1 MPKKKGRNGGGGGA
15 VASRKVG
22 NKEIASDDESIF
34 TDNASIISNVSD
46 DSYMRDD
53 GVAGAT
59 IGEEDSD
66 ELTQDEIFE
75 EKLRDAIELSSQK
88 SAAGRVNSINAICS
102 AFSKKFVP
110 EFVENRRMTLIDIVE
125 RSLKKGKA
133 SEQVAAA
140 GLAVALCIQLRG
152 VADELY
158 RDVKPILAVI
168 MNDKSSAG
176 AARVGCAYAL
186 GNICFLAAQ
195 AILEVQSVMEMLE
208 NIFRNCKEG
217 SPDLA
222 PLATAALASW
232 TLLST
237 VMPYSSVQNLLVK
250 LCPVFSRLLD
260 SPDVDLR
267 IATGE
272 AIAVLYEFVA
282 EDLDETDTEEGE
294 MSSAAEDEEV
304 ETRNGGSSEE
314 LSGVEKAVAELVP
327 KLQSLSTDSHK
338 YRSKKDRKE
347 QKSSFRDILR
357 TVDEGDDYY
366 ESVNINTREKL
377 EIESWAQKK
386 QYQAICKALASGTN
400 MHLTEND
407 LIRGV
412 FNMGAPIPSL
422 STMKSH
428 KPSKSE
434 RQFANQQ
441 AFKIRSQ
448 ARGKHRDKRSAVI

>member
-1 MPKKKGRNGGGGGA
+1 MPKKKGRAAAGGVSGGRKGRDNG
-15 VASRKVG
+15 
-22 NKEIASDDESIF
+22 SDDESVY
-34 TDNASIISNVSD
+34 TADNASVMSNASE
-46 DSYMRDD
+46 DSFMRDD
-53 GVAGAT
+53 LGLANGV
-59 IGEEDSD
+59 IPEEDSSGGD
-66 ELTQDEIFE
+66 GDLTQDEIFE
-75 EKLRDAIELSSQK
+75 EKLRDAIEMSSQK
-88 SAAGRVNSINAICS
+88 SAAGRVNAINAICQ

-110 EFVENRRMTLIDIVE
+110 DFVEGRRMTLVDIVE

-133 SEQVAAA
+133 PEQVAAA
-140 GLAVALCIQLRG
+140 DLSVALTIQLRG
-152 VADELY
+152 VADEIY
-158 RDVKPILAVI
+158 REVKPILVVL
-168 MNDKSSAG
+168 MNDKTGSAG
-176 AARVGCAYAL
+176 AARVSCAYAL
-186 GNICFLAAQ
+186 GNLAFLAAQ
-195 AILEVQSVMEMLE
+195 AIAEVQAVMELLE
-208 NIFRNCKEG
+208 NVFRTSGTPPE
-217 SPDLA
+217 
-222 PLATAALASW
+222 LATAALSSW

-237 VMPYSSVQNLLVK
+237 VMPYSSVQNLLVR
-250 LCPVFSRLLD
+250 LCPVFSNLLD
-260 SPDVDLR
+260 SPDVELR

-282 EDLDETDTEEGE
+282 DDDDDDGNDTEE
-294 MSSAAEDEEV
+294 M
-304 ETRNGGSSEE
+304 SEE
-314 LSGVEKAVAELVP
+314 EEDDDEDDDDDGVEKAMGELVP

-377 EIESWAQKK
+377 QIESWAQKK
-386 QYQAICKALASGTN
+386 QYQAICRALASGTN
-400 MHLTEND
+400 MHLTENE

-422 STMKSH
+422 AAMKSH

-441 AFKIRSQ
+441 AFKMRSQ